1 MSQVLDRLG
10 RCQGA
15 ITYDSAGEF
24 EHYEFPV
31 MREAFRKIY
40 NCKKDRRCANMDCR
54 ENPSLSDKAFSVC
67 AGCGVYRY
75 CSRQCQRHAWAHMS
89 AAGYDKCSHRRFCT
103 TMQILSIAWAD
114 LLSKHRDLR
123 GSVTGWTLYCALYD
137 YLDNYWVR
145 DSKLEVPT
153 IKEAIQKQGVKV
165 TQSELQKLEG
175 PSDIGRLRLS
185 LAVEDRLDVESGTAR
200 LGGETALALFSARR
214 LPCPALARFLA
225 KHDFPLLTYMPL
237 HFDDVGIADFIGR
250 IEMMR
255 REAGGYYDL

>member
-1 MSQVLDRLG
+1 MRTWTAVRVFSLHQMSLKCATLRLKGKILAYRTRRFQSVRVVVFIAIVSDTSSMDLDVHIMHIPNICPG
-10 RCQGA
+10 
-15 ITYDSAGEF
+15 
-24 EHYEFPV
+24 
-31 MREAFRKIY
+31 
-40 NCKKDRRCANMDCR
+40 
-54 ENPSLSDKAFSVC
+54 
-67 AGCGVYRY
+67 
-75 CSRQCQRHAWAHMS
+75 SRQCQRHAWAHMS